1 MSTSTDRVTR
11 LSAALVSDAAR
22 EGAREQRSARQQLE
36 HWARLGRSVSQRTT
50 ASRRRVEAALACE
63 LPGESLTPEEEIV
76 FDSEIDAQLE
86 ARLATDDHV
95 HRRASDGF
103 SSVIVDDEGR
113 LVEYRPDGTYTFL
126 GT

>member
-1 MSTSTDRVTR
+1 MSTGTDKVTR

-50 ASRRRVEAALACE
+50 ASRQRVEAALAGD
-63 LPGESLTPEEEIV
+63 LPGEVLTVEEAV
-76 FDSEIDAQLE
+76 VYDAEIDAHLE

-95 HRRASDGF
+95 VRRASAGL
-103 SSVIVDDEGR
+103 SSVVVDDAGR
-113 LVEYRPDGTYTFL
+113 LVEHRPDGTSVIL
-126 GT
+126 GQ